1 MTYEKFKTGMFRVFV
16 GFTIILE
23 GFVYIIY
30 KNTGS
35 DEPYLFVLFPV
46 FLWGVYFFILWV
58 IKGFLGKEVISP
70 WRNNMTYENCKVGL
84 TRLFIFI
91 TIFIE
96 MKIFLFTQNRE
107 LRFDMFIFNSNY
119 SHGFDTFRFETP
131 TVMIITP
138 IVMVVLFKICCWI
151 VSGFYFGK
159 GNQKF

>member
-1 MTYEKFKTGMFRVFV
+1 MTYEKFET
-16 GFTIILE
+16 
-23 GFVYIIY
+23 
-30 KNTGS
+30 
-35 DEPYLFVLFPV
+35 
-46 FLWGVYFFILWV
+46 
-58 IKGFLGKEVISP
+58 
-70 WRNNMTYENCKVGL
+70 GL

-151 VSGFYFGK
+151 VKGFYFGK
-159 GNQKF
+159 GNQKI